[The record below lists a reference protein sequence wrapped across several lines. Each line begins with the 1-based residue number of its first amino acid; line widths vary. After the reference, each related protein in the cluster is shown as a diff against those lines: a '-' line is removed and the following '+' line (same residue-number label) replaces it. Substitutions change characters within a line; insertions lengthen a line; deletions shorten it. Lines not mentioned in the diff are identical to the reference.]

1 MRISR
6 FHAAAMLGFCW
17 AAMETVSAQETE
29 ARLPLPEP
37 EKVAP
42 DFPAAA
48 PSPKIVPLSLAEC
61 VRMALAKNIDIS
73 IQRLEPA
80 IARADTLSAQGAFDP
95 FFRLDAEYGES
106 SSPRTDAEIAVDGL
120 QSRDTHSTAYE
131 ASIGQTTATGA
142 TVEAFTNAENSE
154 DSSNGFR
161 DDYSSFVGA
170 RFTQPLLRNFGT
182 DVNLAPV
189 RIARR
194 GEVAADA
201 GFQFQVEQIVSDTA
215 TAYFELIFT
224 REDLIAR
231 EKSLVLAEQLL
242 EDNKIKVELGTLSP
256 LDISQAN
263 AEVAARKEEVIRARR
278 TIRDQ
283 ENTLKRLITDDVIS
297 WLDRRIV
304 PTDPADEMPPLPAT
318 LDNIA
323 SGLRN
328 RADYRQS
335 IEQAEQQKL
344 QVIFAQNQLLP
355 QLDLRASYGYAGLG
369 DNFGS
374 TYDRTFEGED
384 NQWFVG
390 FTLEIPWF
398 NRTER
403 GQLDSAKLQKE
414 QALLTLKRLEQDIIV
429 QIDNA
434 NGQAVTNRERVDAA
448 HAARILAEESLA
460 AEQEK
465 LSAGASTSFVVL
477 QLQRDL
483 TTARS
488 TELRAIADYQQSIVE
503 LQRVQGIVLSKNNI
517 ILDRKLPSPSS
528 TSTSTPTPTASPA
541 KP

>member
-1 MRISR
+1 MKAFCFR
-6 FHAAAMLGFCW
+6 AAAAFCLCW
-17 AAMETVSAQETE
+17 AAMEIVPAQD
-29 ARLPLPEP
+29 LIGPLPAP
-37 EKVAP
+37 EAETVAKI
-42 DFPAAA
+42 A
-48 PSPKIVPLSLAEC
+48 PETASTQKLVPLSLMEC

-80 IARADTLSAQGAFDP
+80 ISRADTLSARGAFDP
-95 FFRLDAEYGES
+95 FFRLDSQYGER
-106 SSPRTDAEIAVDGL
+106 SSPRTAEQIAADGI
-120 QSRDTHSTAYE
+120 SSSITHSAAYQ

-142 TVEAFTNAENSE
+142 TLEAFSTANNSE
-154 DSSNGFR
+154 STFNNFEDE
-161 DDYSSFVGA
+161 YSSFIGA
-170 RFTQPLLRNFGT
+170 RFTQPLLRNFGS
-182 DVNLAPV
+182 DVNLAPI

-194 GEVAADA
+194 GEAAADA
-201 GFQFQVEQIVSDTA
+201 GFQFQVEQIVSNTA

-242 EDNKIKVELGTLSP
+242 ADNKIKVELGTLSP

-283 ENTLKRLITDDVIS
+283 ENTLKRLISDDVIS
-297 WLDRRIV
+297 WLDSRIV
-304 PTDPADEMPPLPAT
+304 PTDPADDLPRLPGSIDT
-318 LDNIA
+318 IA
-323 SGLRN
+323 NGLRN

-344 QVIFAQNQLLP
+344 QVVFAENQLLP

-369 DNFGS
+369 DSFGR
-374 TYDRTFEGED
+374 TYDQTFKGKD
-384 NQWFVG
+384 DQWFVG
-390 FTLEIPWF
+390 FTFEIPWF

-403 GQLDSAKLQKE
+403 GQLDAAKLQKE
-414 QALLTLKRLEQDIIV
+414 QTLLTLKKLEQDIIV

-434 NGQAVTNRERVDAA
+434 NGQAATNRERVDAA
-448 HAARILAEESLA
+448 HAARVLAEESLN

-465 LSAGASTSFVVL
+465 LNAGASTSFVVL

-483 TTARS
+483 TAARS
-488 TELRAIADYQQSIVE
+488 TELRAIADYQQSVVE

-517 ILDRKLPSPSS
+517 ILDRTLPSPSA
-528 TSTSTPTPTASPA
+528 TSIPTATPASSPA